1 MQHVHEN
8 AFHALSLNHP
18 GGQWKQSCVLI
29 LGPSIRWFANNIV
42 QYKNNNL
49 EHCDKVLV
57 HMYVCTDGYGGW
69 SSDGCTTVNSSN
81 STDNASSEYVTCM
94 CNHLTNFAILLVRIT
109 LLYLYTIS
117 CVLIFF
123 RMSLQTLVA
132 L

>member
-8 AFHALSLNHP
+8 SFHALSLNCP

-29 LGPSIRWFANNIV
+29 LGPSTRWFANNI
-42 QYKNNNL
+42 KNNNL
-49 EHCDKVLV
+49 EHCDKVHV
-57 HMYVCTDGYGGW
+57 HTYVCTDGYGGW

-94 CNHLTNFAILLVRIT
+94 CNQLCNSTGTYYF
-109 LLYLYTIS
+109 TIPVYHQFS
-117 CVLIFF
+117 CVLIFHEFF